1 MLRALVACACL
12 AATAGLSAA
21 TGSVWDR
28 PRVDHLDDRVPSSEW
43 PPPTAS
49 RLVRDA
55 AAPSNVHLRCTVLS
69 VLLAA
74 VGTGCYS
81 GAIPARSSF
90 TFLTG
95 HLRAELLAAV
105 GLLYVAEALSSSTW
119 RYVSGVRLAPG
130 DVSAHLHEARVA
142 VPSVRWMS
150 RSFHYMTYPV
160 SDRKGRVRYERRK
173 VFTHHASYEY
183 RALWHQDA
191 TDLAAWAAASFDPMV
206 KVSCATALSFSD
218 ADARAEYEAER
229 DRFRAQNH
237 VDAYQQFTATLVIPG
252 LRERMLCI
260 RGLGGHGAV
269 RPAAF
274 LAAVALVGPNVVYR
288 RWLEKSCTR
297 VRVVVHKV
305 MGGRADA
312 ADFPRP
318 VGYWR
323 GGRPA
328 PAAYDPGLPAMLGLG
343 AAAVDD

>member
-1 MLRALVACACL
+1 MLRTLVACACL

-119 RYVSGVRLAPG
+119 RYVSGAQHAANVELVP
-130 DVSAHLHEARVA
+130 LHPPA
-142 VPSVRWMS
+142 
-150 RSFHYMTYPV
+150 
-160 SDRKGRVRYERRK
+160 
-173 VFTHHASYEY
+173 
-183 RALWHQDA
+183 Q
-191 TDLAAWAAASFDPMV
+191 
-206 KVSCATALSFSD
+206 
-218 ADARAEYEAER
+218 R
-229 DRFRAQNH
+229 D
-237 VDAYQQFTATLVIPG
+237 
-252 LRERMLCI
+252 E
-260 RGLGGHGAV
+260 
-269 RPAAF
+269 
-274 LAAVALVGPNVVYR
+274 
-288 RWLEKSCTR
+288 
-297 VRVVVHKV
+297 
-305 MGGRADA
+305 
-312 ADFPRP
+312 
-318 VGYWR
+318 
-323 GGRPA
+323 
-328 PAAYDPGLPAMLGLG
+328 
-343 AAAVDD
+343 